1 MGLEGGVQRHN
12 ERAKEAKIL
21 MRNNRQDQATF
32 SLSATVGGNL
42 QLLGE
47 KNVIAS
53 FICQGQIQY
62 RSYFW
67 IWARVSTRVW
77 LSVLSEG
84 KDQWFLSLLMDILSS
99 DPFWVKESCSI
110 FHQFHR
116 SKCFST
122 HNLILMP
129 HTCHTH
135 SCGYSKSNNS
145 STSCRYFLQHW
156 AKTKWLQKKWHVQS
170 KEDRGG
176 NVCLQWRV
184 KRKRLERSI
193 AMQKIDRQSLR

>member
-1 MGLEGGVQRHN
+1 MELEGGVQRHN

-67 IWARVSTRVW
+67 IWATVSTRVW

-99 DPFWVKESCSI
+99 DPLWVKESCSI

-129 HTCHTH
+129 HTWVVGTVKVTIQVRVAGTFYKTEQRQNGCRRSDMFDRRRTGVGTYACL
-135 SCGYSKSNNS
+135 CGNSND
-145 STSCRYFLQHW
+145 
-156 AKTKWLQKKWHVQS
+156 
-170 KEDRGG
+170 E
-176 NVCLQWRV
+176 
-184 KRKRLERSI
+184 
-193 AMQKIDRQSLR
+193 LREKGLRDP